1 MIQRYKAE
9 FFSLQYWSNHG
20 VQPDQKSGPDC
31 YYAIIS
37 NILQKIF
44 HRNFIWFIRYCF
56 ELNSLLT
63 EHHWYGYNP
72 VPGQKVGQSVFWRY
86 IS

>member
-20 VQPDQKSGPDC
+20 AQPDQKSGPDC

-37 NILQKIF
+37 NILQKSFTETSFGLSDIA
-44 HRNFIWFIRYCF
+44 
-56 ELNSLLT
+56 LN
-63 EHHWYGYNP
+63 
-72 VPGQKVGQSVFWRY
+72 
-86 IS
+86 